1 MTEIP
6 DPPRQ
11 RDCAACGPL
20 TWLWSPRRQTWVAF
34 VPARAGGEHAITPHP
49 CAEPRTVPGW
59 RASRQPSRPTAE
71 YLAVKAAL
79 GRSTETETHR
89 D

>member
-20 TWLWSPRRQTWVAF
+20 TWLWSPRRSRWVAF
-34 VPARAGGEHAITPHP
+34 IPARDGGEHAITPHP
-49 CAEPRTVPGW
+49 CAEVREAPTW
-59 RASRQPSRPTAE
+59 RSTRARSEPTPE
-71 YLAVKAAL
+71 YLAAKAAL
-79 GRSTETETHR
+79 AKNAERTEP
-89 D
+89 